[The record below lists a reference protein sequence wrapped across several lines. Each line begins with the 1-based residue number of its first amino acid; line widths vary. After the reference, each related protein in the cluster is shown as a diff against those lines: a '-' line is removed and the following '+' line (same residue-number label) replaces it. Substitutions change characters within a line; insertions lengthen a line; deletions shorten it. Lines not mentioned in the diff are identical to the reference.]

1 MSKKSLAG
9 QDVERRE
16 AERTNLKT
24 DVKLVKGNEEI
35 VEEIENSSLTG
46 LFIKTNSP
54 EKLKVNDTV
63 EVSFIDENGVAQTHA
78 GQVVRKSDKG
88 FAIHYW
94 RTSPPSPIE

>member
-16 AERTNLKT
+16 AERTDLKT
-24 DVKLVKGNEEI
+24 DVKLIKGEEEI

-46 LFIKTNSP
+46 LFIKTNTP
-54 EKLKVNDTV
+54 EKLQINDTV
-63 EVSFIDENGVAQTHA
+63 KVSFIDENGIARNHA
-78 GQVVRKSDKG
+78 GQVVRKSERG

-94 RTSPPSPIE
+94 RTTPPPPIE

>member
-1 MSKKSLAG
+1 MSKKSLAH

-24 DVKLVKGNEEI
+24 NVKLMKGEEEI

-54 EKLKVNDTV
+54 EKLQINDTV
-63 EVSFIDENGVAQTHA
+63 EVSFIDENGIARTHA
-78 GQVVRKSDKG
+78 GQVVRKSKRG